1 MKKVAFLIMIVCNT
15 AIYSQT
21 FDGNLASKS
30 LKWTTEQK
38 DFTSAPRTGVD
49 PMSIKLWD
57 NYAGAGSP
65 STYGSLLEIYGKS
78 AHLISQMYFDNTWN
92 GSRILYRTSFYGQ
105 TTWESWRYL
114 LDSKSDVASAGAL
127 RIDGKANSYVL
138 GNLGIG
144 TTTTGVYKLAVEG
157 SIAAREI
164 KVMASGWAD
173 FVFKKEY
180 ELPTLEDVEKH
191 INEKGHLSNIPTEAE
206 VLENGVALGEMN
218 VKLLQKIEELTL
230 YMIEQN
236 KKINDLKNRLEKIE
250 TASLK

>member
-1 MKKVAFLIMIVCNT
+1 MKKVVFLIVVICNT

-21 FDGNLASKS
+21 FDGNLALKS

-38 DFTSAPRTGVD
+38 DFNSAPRTGVD
-49 PMSIKLWD
+49 PMSMKLWD
-57 NYAGAGSP
+57 NYGGVGAP

-114 LDSKSDVASAGAL
+114 LDSKSDVASSGSL
-127 RIDGKANSYVL
+127 KIDGKGNSYVL

-157 SIAAREI
+157 AIGAREV
-164 KVMASGWAD
+164 KVMATGWAD

-191 INEKGHLSNIPTEAE
+191 INEKGHLRNIPTEAE
-206 VLENGVALGEMN
+206 VLKDGISLGEMN

-230 YMIEQN
+230 YVIEQN
-236 KKINDLKNRLEKIE
+236 KKITNLENRFEKME
-250 TASLK
+250 AACVE